1 MMIMMMM
8 MMMVVVVTIGNMDG
22 RVTELQKRNEG
33 ISRASLE
40 TLNILK
46 TIQKKLT
53 PQEVSSKRGE

>member
-22 RVTELQKRNEG
+22 RVTELQKRYEG

-46 TIQKKLT
+46 TIQKQLT
-53 PQEVSSKRGE
+53 RQEVSSKRGE